1 MWGAAGYEP
10 LTAPQTPLHKLRAF
24 PTSPA
29 PAETERPKPVKGS
42 KKKPAAPAFPQPP
55 GTPLA
60 MGVREGKTIEDC
72 KINIG
77 GESKKTGAPVP
88 RGFPAACGPVND
100 CLAFDSAQ
108 SGRLQLVEWLT
119 SGHHPQTARVFVNR
133 VWLHL
138 FGEGLVR
145 TPDDF
150 GVYGDRPLNAA
161 LLDHLAAGFVE
172 DAWSVKRLIRRI
184 VLSRTWQLSSS
195 CEERARQ
202 IDPENTLFARQ
213 NRRRLEAEALRD
225 AMLAASGE
233 LDRSPGTGSVVR
245 HEDVLINE
253 MGNLHRPSSKRSVY
267 LLMLRNSMPP
277 ELVPFNVPD
286 GLSVTGRR
294 DVSTLPAQALYL
306 LNNPFVLERSHAL
319 AEHLLNTSSED
330 RQIVENAYE
339 RVLARLPDEGEK
351 SRALDFLGRA
361 APTAGEENPAGQNAR
376 RTQVAAFCQALLASN
391 EFRYFE

>member
-1 MWGAAGYEP
+1 
-10 LTAPQTPLHKLRAF
+10 
-24 PTSPA
+24 
-29 PAETERPKPVKGS
+29 
-42 KKKPAAPAFPQPP
+42 
-55 GTPLA
+55 
-60 MGVREGKTIEDC
+60 
-72 KINIG
+72 
-77 GESKKTGAPVP
+77 
-88 RGFPAACGPVND
+88 
-100 CLAFDSAQ
+100 
-108 SGRLQLVEWLT
+108 
-119 SGHHPQTARVFVNR
+119 
-133 VWLHL
+133 
-138 FGEGLVR
+138 
-145 TPDDF
+145 
-150 GVYGDRPLNAA
+150 
-161 LLDHLAAGFVE
+161 
-172 DAWSVKRLIRRI
+172 
-184 VLSRTWQLSSS
+184 
-195 CEERARQ
+195 
-202 IDPENTLFARQ
+202 
-213 NRRRLEAEALRD
+213 
-225 AMLAASGE
+225 
-233 LDRSPGTGSVVR
+233 VVR

-253 MGNLHRPSSKRSVY
+253 MGNLHRPNSKRSVY